1 MLKSVPLEKIHVEA
15 GAKMVPFAGYNM
27 PLKYT
32 SETEEHNCVR
42 SKAGMFDVSHMGEFF
57 IEGPEALNLIQKV
70 YSNDASRLVDG
81 KAMYGYLP
89 NDKGGIV
96 DDLLLYR
103 FNENKYMLVVNA
115 SNIEKDWKWISQY
128 NTMGANMRDESDN
141 MCLLAVQGPLAKLI
155 LQELTEVALDEMKY
169 YTFKVGEIG
178 GAPNVIISATGYTGA
193 GGFELYVEKQHAA
206 TLWKAVLK
214 AGKPHGLQPVGLG
227 ARDTLRMEMGLC
239 LYGNDIDDTTS
250 PIEAGLGWVT
260 RFTKDFVCADELKM
274 QKEKGVTRKFI
285 GLRMLERGIPRAGYL
300 LYNANDE
307 EIGKITSGTQS
318 PILNKGIGLGYIKK
332 EEAKPDNEIYVGIRK
347 KRVKAEVVKP
357 PLI

>member
-1 MLKSVPLEKIHVEA
+1 MLKSVPLEKIHIEA

-32 SETEEHNCVR
+32 SETEEHHCVR
-42 SKAGMFDVSHMGEFF
+42 NKAGMFDVSHMGEFF

-70 YSNDASRLVDG
+70 FSNDAAKLFDG

-89 NDKGGIV
+89 NEQNGIV
-96 DDLLLYR
+96 DDLLVYR
-103 FNENKYMLVVNA
+103 FNEAKYMLVVNA
-115 SNIEKDWKWISQY
+115 SNIEKDWNWISQY
-128 NTMGANMRDESDN
+128 NSMNAGMRNESDN
-141 MCLLAVQGPLAKLI
+141 ICLLAVQGPAAKQV
-155 LQELTEVALDEMKY
+155 LQPITGVNLDEMKY
-169 YTFKVGEIG
+169 YTFEVGEIG
-178 GAPNVIISATGYTGA
+178 GASDVIISATGYTGA
-193 GGFELYVEKQHAA
+193 GGYELYVDKQHAA
-206 TLWKAVLK
+206 KLWRAVME
-214 AGKPHGLQPVGLG
+214 AGKPYGLQPVGLG

-250 PIEAGLGWVT
+250 PLEAGLSWVT
-260 RFTKDFVCADELKM
+260 KFTKDFVNADVLRK
-274 QKEKGVTRKFI
+274 QKEAGVSRKFI
-285 GLRMLERGIPRAGYL
+285 GLKMVERGIPRAGYL

-318 PILNKGIGLGYIKK
+318 PVLNKGIGLGYVKR
-332 EEAKPDNEIYVGIRK
+332 EEAKPENEIYVGIRN